1 MSKRTTYLRLV
12 PVVAA
17 VACGSLALA
26 ESVEDSWDL
35 SDLYESVEAWEGA
48 GKDVDHQ
55 LEEFVKCKGE
65 LGQSA
70 ARLRECM
77 DMFFDGQKAFFR
89 YVIYA
94 NMGSDEDISDQ
105 EAMAHRQAA
114 GLMGT
119 RLSQDTS
126 FVQPEL
132 LATGEEILTAYIA
145 EEPGLKDYAYYIEN
159 VVRQAEHTLSEEGE
173 NVIAAAGN
181 VTSAPFNIY
190 STLTNA
196 EVEWP
201 TITLSSGEEALLD
214 QAGYSRYRGELNRDD
229 REKVFAEFWGTWKKY
244 ERTVGA
250 SLNAAVNADYFQ
262 ANVRKYDNSLQS
274 AIDGA
279 NIPEEVY
286 RTLVT
291 ETNANLDTL
300 HRYFRL
306 RARMLDIDD
315 LRYHDIY
322 PPLVSSDKEF
332 PLETGKALTLAAM
345 EPLGEEYVA
354 VMRRGF
360 NERWMDA
367 YPRPNKRSGA
377 YMNGAAY
384 DVHPYVLMNYNN
396 NYGSVS
402 TLAHEWGHA
411 MHSYLAAQEQ
421 PYPTYFYATFT
432 AEIASTFNEAL
443 LLDHMLSVAE
453 SDEERL
459 FYLGSALES
468 IRGTF
473 FRQTMFAEYELAIH
487 EAVEQGQPLTGQKLT
502 EMYTDILKR
511 YHGHDDG
518 VMTIDDSV
526 TVEWAYIPH
535 FYFNFYVY
543 QYATSI
549 AAASLLVQDVLSGRE
564 GALENYLGLISAGGS
579 DYPYEL
585 LKRAGVDMAT
595 PEPYRTTITRM
606 NKIMDQI
613 EEILDAQQLAAL
625 ETEG

>member
-1 MSKRTTYLRLV
+1 MTTRTTNLRLL
-12 PVVAA
+12 PVAIA
-17 VACGSLALA
+17 MAGCGVALA
-26 ESVEDSWDL
+26 ESVEDTWDL
-35 SDLYESVEAWEGA
+35 SDLFDSVETWEQA
-48 GKDVDHQ
+48 SKDVEDQ
-55 LEEFVKCKGE
+55 LQAFVECKGE

-70 ARLRECM
+70 ARLKECM
-77 DMFFDGQKAFFR
+77 DMFFNGQKAFAR
-89 YVIYA
+89 YIIYA
-94 NMGSDEDISDQ
+94 NMGSDQNIRDQ
-105 EAMAHRQAA
+105 EAMGRRQAA

-132 LATGEEILTAYIA
+132 LAIGEETLMAYVA
-145 EEPGLKDYAYYIEN
+145 EKPGLKDYTYYLDN
-159 VVRQAEHTLSEEGE
+159 TVRTAAHTLTEEGE

-181 VTSAPFNIY
+181 ITSAPFSIY

-196 EVEWP
+196 EIEWP
-201 TITLSSGEEALLD
+201 TITLSNGEEALLD
-214 QAGYSRYRGELNRDD
+214 QAGYSRYRGEQNRDD
-229 REKVFAEFWGTWKKY
+229 REKVFDEFWGTWKKY
-244 ERTVGA
+244 ERTMGS
-250 SLNAAVNADYFQ
+250 SLNAAVNANYFQ

-286 RTLVT
+286 RTLIA

-306 RARMLDIDD
+306 RARMLGIDD

-332 PLETGKALTLAAM
+332 PLETGKAVTLAAM
-345 EPLGEEYVA
+345 EPLGEEYVS

-377 YMNGAAY
+377 YMNGAGY
-384 DVHPYVLMNYNN
+384 DVHPYVLMNYND

-411 MHSYLAAQEQ
+411 MHSYLAALEQ

-443 LLDHMLSVAE
+443 LLKHMLSVAE

-459 FYLGSALES
+459 FYLGSALEN

-487 EAVEQGQPLTGQKLT
+487 ESVEQGQPLTGQKLT
-502 EMYTDILKR
+502 EMYTDVLKR
-511 YHGHDDG
+511 YHGHDEG
-518 VMTIDDSV
+518 VMTIDDTVS
-526 TVEWAYIPH
+526 VEWAYIPH

-549 AAASLLVQDVLSGRE
+549 AAASLLAQDVLSGRE
-564 GALENYLGLISAGGS
+564 GALDNYLSLLSAGGS

-595 PEPYRTTITRM
+595 PEPYRATIARM

-625 ETEG
+625 ETDD